1 MNLNH
6 IAKKPF
12 FDLFYSKPIMP
23 ALLRAAIYDAST
35 LNSDG
40 SVRGPQATA
49 TLKNQLAIAKSKEL
63 KSAISEVKKIKTNG
77 NHITHMLS
85 VSDLIQL
92 GGYAA
97 VEYCG
102 GPSMVFRMGREDVH
116 GEADVVHH
124 EPETFY
130 NSLNIS
136 RLARM
141 NLPAEDFV
149 ALVGGTQT
157 LGFKGELKK
166 GHQSR
171 WTMNPYVFDNTYF
184 QQLLLGHDSKYFST
198 EHDHKL
204 VHQHR
209 KWVEAYA

>member
-23 ALLRAAIYDAST
+23 ALLRAAIYDATT
-35 LNSDG
+35 LNADG

-49 TLKNQLAIAKSKEL
+49 TLKNQLAIAKSKEV
-63 KSAISEVKKIKTNG
+63 KSAINEVKKIKTNG

-85 VSDLIQL
+85 VADLIQL

-136 RLARM
+136 RLSRM

-149 ALVGGTQT
+149 ALVGGT
-157 LGFKGELKK
+157 
-166 GHQSR
+166 
-171 WTMNPYVFDNTYF
+171 
-184 QQLLLGHDSKYFST
+184 
-198 EHDHKL
+198 
-204 VHQHR
+204 
-209 KWVEAYA
+209 